1 MQMLNMGVKKLL
13 QKFLNLSLVAAVLFT
28 LVAPVG
34 ASAATLPTLISPV
47 PGSQLTSTTATFSWT
62 PVSGATE
69 YRLALGNTQAGPEI
83 AWREQLSTPTVTI
96 TGLPK
101 DGRNICVRTFAV
113 VNGVEIADDTYVV
126 AYKDPSTTY
135 TPTTSCKTDLPTTTV
150 NPPATTS
157 PTVYV
162 APKLTDPAN
171 YSTLTA
177 TTATLNWN
185 DVKANSY
192 IVYVGN
198 VKGGKNYFSKS
209 GLTTRSVTVSGLP
222 TDGSKIYVR
231 LWAKFGTKLYGRDQ
245 ILYATKTVAPTQPA
259 PTQPAPTEPAPA
271 PIGNSTLTA
280 VWANDGGDKVTQNEK
295 RATASATAV
304 KNSVWDGTKINVFGA
319 KNEVVAFN
327 TILETGS
334 NGSKGVSV
342 KFDTLTGPGGATISS
357 AYASGNGV
365 FDYTKR
371 DIENFYVRYLQIKGL
386 SKLSYEQYDE
396 RHIPKK
402 MQRPFTGEGY
412 GSGNWYSRP
421 NADKYYP
428 EIAQPLETKST
439 FDIAA
444 NQNQSIWTDIY
455 IPKTAVNG
463 LYKGNV
469 EISEN
474 GVLTK
479 VVPVELTVKNF
490 TLPETPTAKTMV
502 FISRENINQRYLGN
516 TSDGLTSKK
525 IRDEHFKM
533 AHRHKIS
540 LIDFENA
547 YNDRPSDE
555 WVPRLNGSL
564 FTSANGYRGPGVN
577 TGNNVYSIGTY
588 GNWWDEEGEA
598 GMRTHSNNWVNWF
611 NANAPS
617 TEYFLYL
624 IDESGDYPL
633 IQKWA
638 SWIQNNPG
646 VGKALM
652 SFVTAPIPSA
662 IANAPALDI
671 AASWITVGDKWTWDN
686 ALSKVDADSSKRAYM
701 YNGKRPA
708 NGSFATE
715 DDGVALRQL
724 PWAQYKK
731 GVDRWFFWE
740 GTYYNNYQGGTG
752 QTNVF
757 KSAHTFGGSTGF
769 DNILGQ
775 TGWNYSN
782 GDGVLFYPGTD
793 KVYTSESL
801 GLNGP
806 LASLRLKHWRRGI
819 QDTDYL
825 ALANAKNPTAVNQI
839 IAQMVPK
846 VLWDYGVS
854 DSNDPTWVR
863 TDISWSTNPDVWET
877 ARAQLANIIETGS
890 I

>member
-1 MQMLNMGVKKLL
+1 MQMLNMGVLKLL
-13 QKFLNLSLVAAVLFT
+13 KTFTNISLVLAVLFT
-28 LVAPVG
+28 SIGVV
-34 ASAATLPTLISPV
+34 SAATSPTMISPV
-47 PGSQLTSTTATFSWT
+47 AGSTLPGTTSTFNWNSVTGAVSYSIAVGNVQASPSIAWKENLTSPTAIIS
-62 PVSGATE
+62 
-69 YRLALGNTQAGPEI
+69 
-83 AWREQLSTPTVTI
+83 
-96 TGLPK
+96 GLPS
-101 DGRNICVRTFAV
+101 DGSTVWVRTFAV
-113 VNGVEIADDTYVV
+113 FSNGAEVRTDTSFK
-126 AYKDPSTTY
+126 AYNG
-135 TPTTSCKTDLPTTTV
+135 TTTV
-150 NPPATTS
+150 ITPPPTT
-157 PTVYV
+157 PTFI
-162 APKLTDPAN
+162 APKLITPAN

-177 TTATLNWN
+177 TTANLNWS
-185 DVKANSY
+185 DVKADSY

-198 VKGGKNYFSKS
+198 VKGGKNYLSKS
-209 GLTTRSVTVSGLP
+209 GLTTRSVTVTGLP
-222 TDGSKIYVR
+222 SDGSKIYVR

-245 ILYATKTVAPTQPA
+245 ILYATKTAA
-259 PTQPAPTEPAPA
+259 PAPTEPTEPT
-271 PIGNSTLTA
+271 PIPVVPPTTATPIPTGTSTLTA

-295 RATASATAV
+295 RATASAAAV
-304 KNSVWDGTKINVFGA
+304 KNSVWDGAKVNVFGA

-327 TILETGS
+327 TILEAGS
-334 NGSKGVSV
+334 AGTKGVSI

-371 DIENFYVRYLQIKGL
+371 DIELFFVKYLQIKGL

-402 MQRPFTGEGY
+402 MQRPYTGEGY
-412 GSGNWYSRP
+412 GSGTWASRP

-444 NQNQSIWTDIY
+444 NQNQSIWTDVY
-455 IPKTAVNG
+455 IPKTAVTG
-463 LYKGNV
+463 LYKGNF

-479 VVPVELTVKNF
+479 VIPVELTVKNF

-516 TSDGLTSKK
+516 TEEGTTSKK

-540 LIDFENA
+540 LIDFENPN
-547 YNDRPSDE
+547 NDKPSDE
-555 WVPRLNGSL
+555 WVPRLTGSL

-588 GNWWDEEGEA
+588 GNWWDDEGEA

-652 SFVTAPIPSA
+652 SFATAPMPSA
-662 IANAPALDI
+662 VANAPALDI

-686 ALSKVDADSSKRAYM
+686 ALSKVDADSSKRAYI
-701 YNGKRPA
+701 YNGKRPS

-731 GVDRWFFWE
+731 GIDRWFFWE
-740 GTYYNNYQGGTG
+740 ATYYNNYQGGTG

-757 KSAHTFGGSTGF
+757 KSAHTFGGATGF
-769 DNILGQ
+769 DNVLGQ

-793 KVYTSESL
+793 KIYSAESL

-825 ALANAKNPTAVNQI
+825 ALAKAKNPTAVNQI

-854 DSNDPTWVR
+854 DANDPTWVR